1 MKMHRFEEIWLV
13 LAVAVIVISMVLT
26 GYQTFALGMGPP
38 SNKETIDP
46 QKVDETAP
54 FDEPG
59 VYEIGENEYE
69 VVMTLQIFSFN
80 PGDIEIPAG
89 SKIGRASCR
98 EREVHDNYDG
108 RRDRNVTGVQTC
120 ALPISGY
127 QTFALGMGPPSNK
140 ETIDPQKVDETA
152 PFDEPGVYE
161 IGENEYEVV
170 MTLQIFSFNP
180 GDIEIPAGS

>member
-89 SKIGRASCR
+89 STVHFTMTSKDVIHGFQVPGTNLNAMVMPGHIQKISQTFDEPGEIGRASCR
-98 EREVHDNYDG
+98 ERVE
-108 RRDRNVTGVQTC
+108 
-120 ALPISGY
+120 
-127 QTFALGMGPPSNK
+127 
-140 ETIDPQKVDETA
+140 
-152 PFDEPGVYE
+152 
-161 IGENEYEVV
+161 
-170 MTLQIFSFNP
+170 
-180 GDIEIPAGS
+180 GSV